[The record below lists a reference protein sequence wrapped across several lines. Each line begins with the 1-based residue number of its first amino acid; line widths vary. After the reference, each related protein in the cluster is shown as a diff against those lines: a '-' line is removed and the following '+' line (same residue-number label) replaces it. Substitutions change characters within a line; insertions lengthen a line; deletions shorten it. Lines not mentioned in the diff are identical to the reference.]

1 MPERSKGLFSGM
13 TRHLA
18 RHHKPSKLRIRDLIK
33 SFDVGEKVAVVP
45 KGSFR
50 DIPHPRYRGKIGVV
64 KEKRGNA
71 YVVEVNSMS
80 AKRLIIVNNRHLE
93 HAAANA
99 KKKGK

>member
-33 SFDVGEKVAVVP
+33 SFEVGEKVAIVP

-50 DIPHPRYRGKIGVV
+50 DIPHPRYRGKIGIV

-80 AKRLIIVNNRHLE
+80 AKRLVIVNNRHLE
-93 HAAANA
+93 QTMQSA
-99 KKKGK
+99 KKKD